1 LVILNPPYQRHTRLF
16 SRLLISSQREPLA
29 DVISTDKEV
38 KVALEMPG
46 VSKEDIKIN
55 AYDIIYCCPLMIG
68 SIFFIIIES

>member
-1 LVILNPPYQRHTRLF
+1 M
-16 SRLLISSQREPLA
+16 
-29 DVISTDKEV
+29 EV

-68 SIFFIIIES
+68 SIFFIIES